1 MNIVASPAARPDLPA
16 IQALAAADMA
26 AIDALGR

>member
-16 IQALAAADMA
+16 IQAICGVLSERDKA
-26 AIDALGR
+26 G